1 MEEINIK
8 STFSSNNRKRS
19 YQNENT
25 TKILGF
31 VYTNIMKFPKNI
43 FVNNGIFSNKFLEN
57 VRSKLFGREA
67 IHHWHIPGKTVSYVH
82 NFCNQKVR
90 GNKNQ
95 RSINAHNLFGF
106 DFSLFKRPK
115 IRSLANHKSINWQ
128 GRSNKQIL
136 QI

>member
-25 TKILGF
+25 TEILGF

-106 DFSLFKRPK
+106 DFFSL
-115 IRSLANHKSINWQ
+115 
-128 GRSNKQIL
+128 
-136 QI
+136 

>member
-31 VYTNIMKFPKNI
+31 VYT
-43 FVNNGIFSNKFLEN
+43 NNGIFSNKFLEN

-106 DFSLFKRPK
+106 DFFSF
-115 IRSLANHKSINWQ
+115 
-128 GRSNKQIL
+128 
-136 QI
+136 